1 MALCVGLVL
10 LLRNKARVELQPCAG
25 LKYGVGLDWRGK
37 ALMKMVDR
45 MGTYY
50 KRRENVPGVPVMA
63 AGADVM

>member
-10 LLRNKARVELQPCAG
+10 LLRNKANVELQPCAD
-25 LKYGVGLDWRGK
+25 LKYGVGLEWCGK

-50 KRRENVPGVPVMA
+50 KRRENVPGVLVKA
-63 AGADVM
+63 AGADAM